1 MAHLALGPLFSP
13 FIFIFLARQES
24 AIRFAFPP
32 TLPWTREIGLESSE
46 VLWIGLDWIG
56 LDWIGLDWIGLE
68 WIGVDW
74 SGWIGLAY
82 MYLSPYALARGQ
94 ALSRERRDTTAAVR
108 VRGWRTSK
116 TR

>member
-56 LDWIGLDWIGLE
+56 
-68 WIGVDW
+68 VDW
-74 SGWIGLAY
+74 SGLEWTGVVGLDWPICIY
-82 MYLSPYALARGQ
+82 PHMRWLEGRGCLESAGTPRQ
-94 ALSRERRDTTAAVR
+94 LCECV
-108 VRGWRTSK
+108 
-116 TR
+116 